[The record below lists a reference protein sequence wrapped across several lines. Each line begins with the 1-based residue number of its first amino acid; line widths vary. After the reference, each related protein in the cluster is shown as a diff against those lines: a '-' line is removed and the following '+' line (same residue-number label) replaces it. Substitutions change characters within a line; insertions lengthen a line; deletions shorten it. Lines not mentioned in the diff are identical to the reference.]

1 MSNQPRVEI
10 LGIESKIYLIRGEKV
25 MLDYDLAELYQVPT
39 KRLKEQVK
47 RNQGR
52 FPSDFMFQLTENE
65 GESLRSQFATSKT
78 GRGGSRVLPVA
89 FTEHGIAMLSSVLN
103 SERAVEVNI
112 AVIRSF
118 IRLRQVLNSNQEI
131 AKRITD
137 LELKCEGRFKT
148 IFEAIRELMSERS
161 VPRKRIIGLSKRED

>member
-1 MSNQPRVEI
+1 MKNQSKI
-10 LGIESKIYLIRGEKV
+10 KIAGIESKIYLIRGEKV

-47 RNQGR
+47 RNQSR

-65 GESLRSQFATSKT
+65 GEFLKSQFATSNT
-78 GRGGSRVLPVA
+78 GRGGRRILPVA

-118 IRLRQVLNSNQEI
+118 IRLRQVLNSDQELS
-131 AKRITD
+131 KRILD
-137 LELKCEGRFKT
+137 LELKCDGRFKS

-161 VPRKRIIGLSKRED
+161 VPRKRIMGLGKRE